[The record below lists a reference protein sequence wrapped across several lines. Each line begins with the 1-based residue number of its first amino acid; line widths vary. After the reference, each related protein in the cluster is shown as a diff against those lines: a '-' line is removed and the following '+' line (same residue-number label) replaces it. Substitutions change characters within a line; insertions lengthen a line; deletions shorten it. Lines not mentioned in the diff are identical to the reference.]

1 MYVTY
6 CVLLYFLINKLIFSN
21 LNYNTKSFTCHTIV
35 MSPNISKP
43 HPKWK
48 TELNESDRER
58 EWKYAAGKDKSK
70 KQHQTSR
77 AYFIRKAN
85 EDSARAK
92 NGVNLTT
99 KDRAVLKKKQ
109 VRLSKWSANNQVNM
123 DKPGY
128 RDKQNAKQRAKLQIP
143 ENRQKD
149 NARATATR
157 KANTN
162 ALQAERALD
171 FEAKG
176 VGLTTE
182 YGLGDNSREDELER
196 GAYNLMKNPAG
207 VHHQGDATITNW
219 IKDHGSKSIE
229 EVLVSGDWA
238 AYFFITKQKITPG
251 EEIKCRESTAFM
263 SSCLRD
269 PLWRI
274 QTVDNEKQRDF
285 RLFTSKEAK
294 TVIRSYALVKCVSAF
309 DATGL
314 EGVLQHYIEEMGLP
328 HGLCLHQKAGAGSR
342 IEYGS
347 TKPETTW
354 VALSLIRVKSPT
366 FADID
371 PSNANRYLPLT
382 SCQVTSHDGQTT
394 YDVSVRGNKQKF
406 SDTNSVIADEAKNAA
421 SRLQASTRRNKRKAE
436 AISTS
441 QDDSKPV

>member
-1 MYVTY
+1 MVNKMSEPPAKWRTD
-6 CVLLYFLINKLIFSN
+6 LNETDRRKMWKEAAGEGKSQRQHINARM
-21 LNYNTKSFTCHTIV
+21 SFTRT
-35 MSPNISKP
+35 
-43 HPKWK
+43 
-48 TELNESDRER
+48 
-58 EWKYAAGKDKSK
+58 
-70 KQHQTSR
+70 
-77 AYFIRKAN
+77 AN
-85 EDSARAK
+85 EHSAKAK
-92 NGVNLTT
+92 NGVGLTT
-99 KDRAVLKKKQ
+99 KDIGVLGRKRI
-109 VRLSKWSANNQVNM
+109 RLSKWSANNQVNM

-128 RDKQNAKQRAKLQIP
+128 RDKRNAKQRAKLQIP

-149 NARATATR
+149 NARGTATR
-157 KANTN
+157 KANKN
-162 ALQAERALD
+162 ALQAERSLD

-196 GAYNLMKNPAG
+196 GASKLMNNPAG

-219 IKDHGSKSIE
+219 IQDHGSKSIE
-229 EVLVSGDWA
+229 EVLASGDWA

-263 SSCLRD
+263 SNCLRD

-274 QTVDNEKQRDF
+274 QIVDNEEQRDF

-294 TVIRSYALVKCVSAF
+294 TVVLSYLLVKCVSGY
-309 DATGL
+309 DATSL
-314 EGVLQHYIEEMGLP
+314 EGGLQRFIEEMGLP

-371 PSNANRYLPLT
+371 PSNANRHPALT
-382 SCQVTSHDGQTT
+382 SCQVTSHDAQTT
-394 YDVSVRGNKQKF
+394 YDVSVRGDKQKF
-406 SDTNSVIADEAKNAA
+406 SHTKSVIADEAKNAA
-421 SRLQASTRRNKRKAE
+421 SRLQTSKRRHKRKAE

-441 QDDSKPV
+441 EDDSKPV